1 MKTKKRKRQRYVCCS
16 TGGNLEML
24 ELVRK
29 SGAILINF
37 DRESGLA
44 DTDTV
49 TINNHKGAE
58 LAVEHLAGLGHT
70 RIAIIAGPQHLSNG
84 RARLIGFQDAL
95 ARRSIAL
102 PTNYIQIGNF
112 QSESGYLC
120 S

>member
-1 MKTKKRKRQRYVCCS
+1 
-16 TGGNLEML
+16 ML

-29 SGAILINF
+29 SGAMLIDF
-37 DRESGLA
+37 ERESGLA
-44 DTDTV
+44 GTDTV
-49 TINNHKGAE
+49 TLNNQKGTE

-84 RARLIGFQDAL
+84 RARLLGFQEAL
-95 ARRSIAL
+95 AKRSIAL

-120 S
+120 SQRLLSLKHPPTAIFTS